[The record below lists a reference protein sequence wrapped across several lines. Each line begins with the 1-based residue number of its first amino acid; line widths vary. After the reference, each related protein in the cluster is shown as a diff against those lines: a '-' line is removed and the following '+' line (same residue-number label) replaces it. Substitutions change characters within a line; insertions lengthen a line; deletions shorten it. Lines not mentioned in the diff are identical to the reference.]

1 MSQKKEYSQGFK
13 VEAMRLAE
21 SSGKSIS
28 EIERDLGITP
38 GLLHKWR
45 RRYRI
50 SEEKTGGQPGL
61 EPSELEAAQAE
72 IRRLRRE
79 LEVTRQEREILKA
92 AISIF
97 SHDPRDGMS
106 SSKANGSS
114 SR

>member
-1 MSQKKEYSQGFK
+1 MNQKKEYSQEFK
-13 VEAMRLAE
+13 LEAMRLAE
-21 SSGKSIS
+21 SSGKSVS

-50 SEEKTGGQPGL
+50 SEEQSGPASL

-92 AISIF
+92 AVAIF
-97 SHDPRDGMS
+97 SHDPRENIS
-106 SSKANGSS
+106 SSKPSSNGS
-114 SR
+114 R

>member
-1 MSQKKEYSQGFK
+1 MKQKKEYSQEFK
-13 VEAMRLAE
+13 LEAMRLAE

-28 EIERDLGITP
+28 EIERGLGITP

-50 SEEKTGGQPGL
+50 SDEKAGSPGL

-92 AISIF
+92 AVAIF
-97 SHDPRDGMS
+97 SHDPRGNIS
-106 SSKANGSS
+106 SSKPSGNGS
-114 SR
+114 R

>member
-1 MSQKKEYSQGFK
+1 MRQKKEYSQAFK

-21 SSGKSIS
+21 SSGKSVS

-50 SEEKTGGQPGL
+50 NQEPSGQPGL

-72 IRRLRRE
+72 IRRLRRG

-106 SSKANGSS
+106 SSKVNGNGS
-114 SR
+114 R

>member
-1 MSQKKEYSQGFK
+1 MKQKKAYSREFK
-13 VEAMRLAE
+13 LEAMRLVE
-21 SSGKSIS
+21 TSGKSVS

-45 RRYRI
+45 RRYRVT
-50 SEEKTGGQPGL
+50 EESTGQPVL

-92 AISIF
+92 AVAIF
-97 SHDPRDGMS
+97 SHDP
-106 SSKANGSS
+106 K
-114 SR
+114 

>member
-1 MSQKKEYSQGFK
+1 MSQKKEYSQAFK

-21 SSGKSIS
+21 SSSKSVS

-50 SEEKTGGQPGL
+50 SDEKAGPPGL

-79 LEVTRQEREILKA
+79 LEVTRQEREIIKA
-92 AISIF
+92 AVAIF
-97 SHDPRDGMS
+97 SHDPRESIS
-106 SSKANGSS
+106 SSKPSGNGS
-114 SR
+114 R

>member
-1 MSQKKEYSQGFK
+1 MQKKEYSQAFK

-21 SSGKSIS
+21 TSGKSIS

-45 RRYRI
+45 RRYQI
-50 SEEKTGGQPGL
+50 SEKQSEPASL

-79 LEVTRQEREILKA
+79 LEVTRQERELGGAKLPLKRPSA
-92 AISIF
+92 S
-97 SHDPRDGMS
+97 SHTTR
-106 SSKANGSS
+106 ATV
-114 SR
+114 